1 MVLTTI
7 GHADGCFTDSTTTT
21 EHSANARKEVKDTR
35 SNQEYD
41 IHAPQSISVPLK
53 HKEFQYE
60 LQTSCILQS
69 WSQGTRKHR
78 TSNSGLS
85 IVIGNMSVV
94 LVHLFP
100 KG

>member
-7 GHADGCFTDSTTTT
+7 KHADVCSTDATTTT
-21 EHSANARKEVKDTR
+21 EHSANTRKEVKDTR

-41 IHAPQSISVPLK
+41 IQSFIHHAYYNLGDRE
-53 HKEFQYE
+53 H
-60 LQTSCILQS
+60 
-69 WSQGTRKHR
+69 GNNMHR

-94 LVHLFP
+94 LIHVFP